1 MSDGDDGGVLIPG
14 LATCVGSL
22 PHTDPARAAATVL
35 GALPDLPA
43 APSLPRR
50 HHLEAMIPQAA
61 WGITGVTVAPDGSLL
76 VDPTKLDVE
85 ANPADD
91 PRGRGGL
98 PLEGH
103 RGAVALL
110 DAMAAA
116 RAGPGTGHGAGARAV
131 KVQHTGPVTL
141 GLALV
146 AAGARPAVAFA
157 VAATAVRHRV
167 HQLLAV
173 VATTVPGL
181 PVVLV
186 LDEPSLGAATLG
198 HAPIG
203 VEEVVDLLSGG
214 LAAAESA
221 PVGAAAVA
229 GVHCCAPADWAA
241 MLQAGPTL
249 VSVPVEVARTLRAPD
264 IGPFLERGGWVA
276 WGAVPTDGPVAG
288 VDGHGAAR
296 LWRALG
302 ESWHAL
308 ADGGVDPVLLRQRA
322 LITPACGL
330 VRHDEAQVALALRLT
345 TILAGRIAAGRP
357 TVAVR

>member
-1 MSDGDDGGVLIPG
+1 VSDGDGGGVLVPG

-22 PHTDPARAAATVL
+22 PHTDPARAAAAVL
-35 GALPDLPA
+35 AALPDLPA
-43 APSLPRR
+43 VPSLPLR

-61 WGITGVTVAPDGSLL
+61 WGIPGVTVAPDGSLT
-76 VDPTKLDVE
+76 VDPAALDVE
-85 ANPADD
+85 AEPADD

-98 PLEGH
+98 PVEAY
-103 RGAVALL
+103 RGAMALL
-110 DAMAAA
+110 DALAVA
-116 RAGPGTGHGAGARAV
+116 RAVGGHGAGARGV

-141 GLALV
+141 GFALV
-146 AAGARPAVAFA
+146 AAGARPALAFA
-157 VAATAVRHRV
+157 VAAAAVRHRV

-173 VATTVPGL
+173 AAASVPGL

-198 HAPIG
+198 DGPIG

-229 GVHCCAPADWAA
+229 GVHCCAAADWAA
-241 MLQAGPTL
+241 ILQSGPAL

-302 ESWHAL
+302 ERWHTL
-308 ADGGVDPVLLRQRA
+308 ADAGVDPVLLRQRA

-357 TVAVR
+357 VTSIR

>member
-1 MSDGDDGGVLIPG
+1 M
-14 LATCVGSL
+14 GSL
-22 PHTDPARAAATVL
+22 PHTDPVRAAAAVL
-35 GALPDLPA
+35 AALPDLPA

-61 WGITGVTVAPDGSLL
+61 WGITGVTVAPDGSLR
-76 VDPTKLDVE
+76 VDPAALDVE
-85 ANPADD
+85 AVPADD

-98 PLEGH
+98 PAEGY
-103 RGAVALL
+103 RGTIALL
-110 DAMAAA
+110 DALAVA
-116 RAGPGTGHGAGARAV
+116 RAGHGAGHGAGARGV

-141 GLALV
+141 GFALA
-146 AAGARPAVAFA
+146 AAGARPAIAFA
-157 VAATAVRHRV
+157 VAVAAVRHRV

-173 VATTVPGL
+173 VAATVPEL

-198 HAPIG
+198 DGPLG
-203 VEEVVDLLSGG
+203 VEEVVDVLSGG

-241 MLQAGPTL
+241 ILQAGPAV
-249 VSVPVEVARTLRAPD
+249 VSIPVEVAHTLRAPD

-302 ESWHAL
+302 ERWHTL
-308 ADGGVDPVLLRQRA
+308 ADAGVDPVLLRQRA

-345 TILAGRIAAGRP
+345 TILAGRVAAGRP
-357 TVAVR
+357 VTAIR